1 MAAEE
6 TIFVKILTPQK
17 PFLVKEAVSVEIP
30 AYEGP
35 YLVLPRRAPSLML
48 LNGGV
53 VDVKDAETRQS
64 EKYFITAGFAKIRDN
79 GCTILTRKATSVA
92 DVDLNEVKSRLAELE
107 KKEAGIIDPKN
118 HTLTLIREKIA
129 YLRMVVGYCEKRNIS

>member
-1 MAAEE
+1 MVAEE

-48 LNGGV
+48 LNCGI
-53 VDVKDAETRQS
+53 VDVKDAETQKS
-64 EKYFITAGFAKIRDN
+64 EKYFISAGYAKIRDN
-79 GCTILTRKATSVA
+79 GCTILARKAVSVT
-92 DVDLNEVKSRLAELE
+92 DVDLGETKSSLAELE
-107 KKEAGIIDPKN
+107 KKEAETDPKN
-118 HTLTLIREKIA
+118 HTLTQIKEKIA

>member
-30 AYEGP
+30 AYEGS

-48 LNGGV
+48 LNCGV
-53 VDVKDAETRQS
+53 VDVKDAETQKS
-64 EKYFITAGFAKIRDN
+64 EKYFITTGFAKIRDN

-92 DVDLNEVKSRLAELE
+92 DVDLGEAKSRLAELE
-107 KKEAGIIDPKN
+107 KKEAEIDPKN
-118 HTLTLIREKIA
+118 HTLTLIKEKIA
-129 YLRMVVGYCEKRNIS
+129 YLRMVIGYCEKRNIS

>member
-1 MAAEE
+1 MVAEE

-35 YLVLPRRAPSLML
+35 YLVLTRRAPSLML
-48 LNGGV
+48 LNCGV
-53 VDVKDAETRQS
+53 VDVKDAETQKS
-64 EKYFITAGFAKIRDN
+64 EKYFISMGYAKIRDN
-79 GCTILTRKATSVA
+79 GCTILARKAVSVA
-92 DVDLNEVKSRLAELE
+92 DVDLGETKSSLAELE
-107 KKEAGIIDPKN
+107 KKEAEMDPKN
-118 HTLTLIREKIA
+118 HTLTLIKEKIA